1 MIGGPG
7 KVVEIDESAFS
18 RRKYHRGALRATHWV
33 FGGIERGSNKC
44 FFVSVKRRNKRTL
57 WPLIFK
63 HIAPG
68 TKIISDCWVVYRGL
82 NEHGYQHETVNHSVN
97 FKDPVTGAHSNT
109 VEGSWFHLKR
119 SLPQAGTRKT
129 MFPNHF
135 ATFIWRKK
143 FGSSDFRVFL
153 EHIARVYNP
162 QAQPRFEYAHTQD
175 QPEYEQS
182 TSESDSEVEE
192 IEIEP
197 EPDRVI
203 VHDGRTIDF
212 DQLSDVDD
220 DNEDFDAI
228 AEVEESHE
236 MMM

>member
-1 MIGGPG
+1 
-7 KVVEIDESAFS
+7 
-18 RRKYHRGALRATHWV
+18 
-33 FGGIERGSNKC
+33 
-44 FFVSVKRRNKRTL
+44 
-57 WPLIFK
+57 
-63 HIAPG
+63 
-68 TKIISDCWVVYRGL
+68 
-82 NEHGYQHETVNHSVN
+82 
-97 FKDPVTGAHSNT
+97 
-109 VEGSWFHLKR
+109 
-119 SLPQAGTRKT
+119 

-236 MMM
+236 MMMWLWCDYDVGYLLKCY